1 MIFTFLLGVAA
12 GALTSFTEP
21 FVRQALEQVAL
32 SKINVETSEMDLLT
46 LVLLLL
52 AAAVLSGGG
61 SSFALLVGAL
71 IGVFGK
77 RILDAIKGQKGDG
90 A

>member
-52 AAAVLSGGG
+52 A
-61 SSFALLVGAL
+61 LLIGAL